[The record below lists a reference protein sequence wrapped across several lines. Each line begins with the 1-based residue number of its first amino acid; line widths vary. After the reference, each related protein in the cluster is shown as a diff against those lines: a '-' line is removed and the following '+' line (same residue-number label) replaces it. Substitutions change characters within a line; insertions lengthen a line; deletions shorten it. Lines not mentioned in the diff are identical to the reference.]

1 MPVDGPVPWPLAE
14 HTAAKHDIYRTYLAK
29 WFPILL
35 AKKKKPFPSVT
46 YVEGFAGPGIYVG
59 GQPGSPILA
68 IRALVNEVPPDR
80 GVAKF
85 VFVDDDPRC
94 IELLRQQLRSAFTA
108 RPRSLESMLVEIQC
122 GTCANKLESSLDKL
136 QAWDKP
142 IFAVFDSWGNVPVPY
157 QLFQR
162 LAANIATEVIVTFLP
177 QHFVRFVSQMS
188 DEVDNVFGGDP
199 GWRDILKMVDPDA
212 KRRHLL
218 TAYREMLGRAGFD
231 YLLDFELIDRRG
243 QSMYLIFA
251 TNHPLGV
258 AKMKESLWTVDP
270 VFGVGFRDPRDVL
283 QESLFEP
290 DNAQLA
296 PLGRLLASRLAR
308 TGRLRVED
316 LRTFA
321 LLGTIFRP
329 EHVISALQVL
339 KESGQLIVEGGGRLQ
354 RSSFVSTAPR
364 RGGLL

>member
-122 GTCANKLESSLDKL
+122 GTCAIKLESSLDKL

-162 LAANIATEVIVTFLP
+162 LAANIA
-177 QHFVRFVSQMS
+177 
-188 DEVDNVFGGDP
+188 
-199 GWRDILKMVDPDA
+199 
-212 KRRHLL
+212 
-218 TAYREMLGRAGFD
+218 
-231 YLLDFELIDRRG
+231 
-243 QSMYLIFA
+243 
-251 TNHPLGV
+251 
-258 AKMKESLWTVDP
+258 
-270 VFGVGFRDPRDVL
+270 
-283 QESLFEP
+283 
-290 DNAQLA
+290 QLA
-296 PLGRLLASRLAR
+296 PLGRLLASRLVT
-308 TGRLRVED
+308 TGRVRVRVED

-321 LLGTIFRP
+321 LLETIFRP

-354 RSSFVSTAPR
+354 RSSFVSTAPS
-364 RGGLL
+364 RGGL